1 MTSKNI
7 VARQFYLKGYS
18 LCRESL
24 FVKQGKRMKLFKMRK
39 NWDMMGKIVIK
50 YGRARF
56 CLSCKYY
63 CTLYFL
69 VKVLLVKLKN
79 LYTSPYLNLN
89 YGTTKEKPKM

>member
-50 YGRARF
+50 
-56 CLSCKYY
+56 
-63 CTLYFL
+63 
-69 VKVLLVKLKN
+69 
-79 LYTSPYLNLN
+79 
-89 YGTTKEKPKM
+89 